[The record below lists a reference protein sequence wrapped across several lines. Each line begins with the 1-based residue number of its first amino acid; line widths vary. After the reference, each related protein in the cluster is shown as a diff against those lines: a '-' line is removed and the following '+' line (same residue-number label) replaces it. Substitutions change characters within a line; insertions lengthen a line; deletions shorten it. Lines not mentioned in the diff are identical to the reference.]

1 MPTARLFL
9 AVLLALALTP
19 VAPRPA
25 DAAATLPD
33 GFRLESIATGQPAYN
48 LSSFAF
54 VPGGM
59 LTLGRSGLITLV
71 PTGGTPRVVGTI
83 PGVVVR
89 NDLGALGLAVGPDF
103 ATTGFVYV
111 AYNWRTPDAEFAR
124 ISRWTLTPAA
134 APTAMGAEHV
144 LLDNIRQDRPVHG
157 IGTVLV
163 APDGAL
169 LVGMGDAADYRTA
182 DPLRFRAQ
190 DLNQPY
196 GKILRIDP
204 VSAAGRPDNPFFD
217 PAAPSSWRSRTYA
230 YGLRN
235 PFRFSLDPASG
246 RLLAGDVGWNS
257 YEEVDRIL
265 AGGNYGWP
273 CLEGTSQVA
282 GHASSP
288 VCTALYARA
297 QTVVPPIVAY
307 PHPDEG
313 QASVT
318 GGTWYTGDSYPEAY
332 RNAYFY
338 ADYARKMMWTL
349 GLDNEGRVAV
359 PPEEAGFG
367 TGIGSPVDIRAGPN
381 GDLYFAD
388 IVAGV
393 VQRLRYA
400 PGNRAPAPV
409 IDTTVDAETRTVTFD
424 AARSYDLDGDAMSY
438 TWAFGDGGTAG
449 GRTASHVYASA
460 GTYTATLTVTD
471 GLGAS
476 EVATVK
482 VLPHNHAPQ
491 IDLVEPHTTSYAVG
505 QPIDLAATAT
515 DSEDGPLA
523 VSWQSLLF
531 HCPGSAGCHVHPGE
545 TGTGATFSEPFADHG
560 EDTHVRIVA
569 SATDSA
575 GVTTDVSYGAYPSLR
590 TLTVLAP
597 VPALINGRPRVSA
610 QVAVGS
616 TNVVSL
622 PVTSGPLQLVSRSDG
637 GDPEQ
642 ELTMPASDLTISAS
656 YETAID
662 ARRRELGPSSFLGAP
677 TGPELDLGAGRVR
690 PYAGGEMYWS
700 AGTDAHWVRGA
711 IRSHY
716 GATGGALR
724 FGFPITDELVS
735 GVVGRESRFE
745 KATAYWSRD
754 SGAHLVMG
762 AIRTK
767 YVAAGATS
775 SRLGFPLTD
784 EVRIVGGRASGFQG
798 GTIYWS
804 TATGAHAVTPGAI
817 RNRWVALKANRGRL
831 GFPTTDRIATSYG
844 AKMLFQGGTIHW
856 FRATRT
862 TAVSHDD

>member
-1 MPTARLFL
+1 MPTARFFL

-19 VAPRPA
+19 AAPSPA
-25 DAAATLPD
+25 EASATLPD
-33 GFRLESIATGQPAYN
+33 GFRLESIATGQPAYH

-59 LTLGRSGLITLV
+59 LTLGRSGLITMV
-71 PTGGTPRVVGTI
+71 PTGGAPREIGTI
-83 PGVVVR
+83 PDVVVR
-89 NDLGALGLAVGPDF
+89 SDLGALGLAVGPDF
-103 ATTGFVYV
+103 ATTGFVYL
-111 AYNWRTPDAEFAR
+111 AYNWRTPEAEFSR

-144 LLDNIRQDRPVHG
+144 LLDVRQDRPVHG

-169 LVGMGDAADYRTA
+169 LVGMGDAASPGFA
-182 DPLRFRAQ
+182 DPRSLRAQ
-190 DLNQPY
+190 DLDQPY

-204 VSAAGRPDNPFFD
+204 ESAAGRADNPFFD

-235 PFRFSLDPASG
+235 PFRFALDPASG
-246 RLLAGDVGWNS
+246 RVLAGDVGWNY
-257 YEEVDRIL
+257 YEEVDQIL

-273 CLEGTSQVA
+273 CLEGTAQVA

-288 VCTALYARA
+288 VCTSLYARA
-297 QTVVPPIVAY
+297 QTVVPPIVTY

-318 GGTWYTGDSYPEAY
+318 GGTWYTGDSYPEDY

-338 ADYARKMMWTL
+338 ADYARQMMWTL
-349 GLDNEGRVAV
+349 RLDNQGRVLV
-359 PPEEAGFG
+359 PPQEAGFG
-367 TGIGSPVDIRAGPN
+367 TEIGAPVDIRAGPN
-381 GDLYFAD
+381 GDLHFAD
-388 IVAGV
+388 IEAGV

-400 PGNRAPAPV
+400 PGNRPPTPV
-409 IDTTVDAETRTVTFD
+409 VDTTVDAETRTVTFD
-424 AARSYDLDGDAMSY
+424 GARSYDLDGDGLSY
-438 TWAFGDGGTAG
+438 TWAFGDGDTAEG
-449 GRTASHVYASA
+449 MTASHVYASA

-471 GLGAS
+471 DLGAA

-491 IDLVEPHTTSYAVG
+491 IDLVEPETTSYAVG
-505 QPIDLAATAT
+505 QPIELTATAT
-515 DSEDGPLA
+515 DAEDGALS
-523 VSWQSLLF
+523 VTWQSLLY
-531 HCPGSAGCHVHPGE
+531 HCPGSGGCHAHPGE
-545 TGTGATFSEPFADHG
+545 TGTGARFSQPFADHG
-560 EDTHVRIVA
+560 EDTHMRVVA
-569 SATDSA
+569 SASDAA
-575 GVTTDVSYGAYPSLR
+575 GVTTEVSYEAYPSLR

-597 VPALINGRPRVSA
+597 VPSLINGRQRVTA

-622 PVTSGPLQLVSRSDG
+622 PVTSGPLHFVSRSDG
-637 GDPEQ
+637 GDREQ
-642 ELTMPASDLTISAS
+642 AITMPAADLAITAT

-662 ARRRELGPSSFLGAP
+662 TRRREMGPASFLGAA

-690 PYAGGEMYWS
+690 PYAGGDMYWS
-700 AGTDAHWVRGA
+700 AATGAHWVKGA
-711 IRSHY
+711 IRTHY

-724 FGFPITDELVS
+724 FGFPTTDELVS
-735 GVVGRESRFE
+735 GVSGRESRFE
-745 KATAYWSRD
+745 KATYYWSRD
-754 SGAHLVMG
+754 SGTHLVTG

-767 YVAAGATS
+767 YVAAGATR

-784 EVRIVGGRASGFQG
+784 EVRIVRGRASGFQG
-798 GTIYWS
+798 GNIYWS
-804 TATGAHAVTPGAI
+804 TASGAHVVTPGAI
-817 RNRWVALKANRGRL
+817 RNRWLRHGANRGRL
-831 GFPTTDRIATSYG
+831 GFPLTDRIATSYG
-844 AKMLFQGGTIHW
+844 GKQAFQGGTVHW